1 MTSPRDYYAILG
13 VRPSA
18 SGEEIRGAF
27 RRMSMAYHPDLNK
40 SPGAAERM
48 KEINAAYDTLSD
60 PAKRAEYDLALD
72 RAARSGAGASS
83 SWRES
88 PSQPRRGANVRVGI
102 SLTWAEAL
110 HGTELELHLNGR
122 WLVVDIPAGIR
133 DGTTLRLNGQ
143 GEPGA
148 NGGRPG
154 DALVSVRVEYPVSA
168 YYSEE
173 YAEPE
178 PPPRSSPE
186 PAKKRSDS
194 DGCGCG
200 AAAIVAVI
208 AVTLIWIL
216 SNC

>member
-27 RRMSMAYHPDLNK
+27 RRMSKAYHPDLNK

-72 RAARSGAGASS
+72 RAAHSAEASS

-88 PSQPRRGANVRVGI
+88 PSPPRRGANVRVGI

-110 HGTELELHLNGR
+110 HGTELELRLNGR
-122 WLVVDIPAGIR
+122 WLVADIPAGIR

-154 DALVSVRVEYPVSA
+154 DALVYVSVEYPVSA
-168 YYSEE
+168 HYSEE

-178 PPPRSSPE
+178 PPPE
-186 PAKKRSDS
+186 PAGKRSDS
-194 DGCGCG
+194 GGCGCG

-208 AVTLIWIL
+208 AVTLLWIL

>member
-48 KEINAAYDTLSD
+48 KEINEAYDTLSD

-72 RAARSGAGASS
+72 RAAHSAGASS

-88 PSQPRRGANVRVGI
+88 PSPPRRGANVRVGI

-110 HGTELELHLNGR
+110 HGTELDLFVNGR

-178 PPPRSSPE
+178 PPPRSAPE

-200 AAAIVAVI
+200 AAAIVAAI
-208 AVTLIWIL
+208 AVTLLWIL

>member
-13 VRPSA
+13 VRRSA
-18 SGEEIRGAF
+18 SVEEIRGAF

-60 PAKRAEYDLALD
+60 PAKRAEYDIELD
-72 RAARSGAGASS
+72 RAAQSAGAPS

-88 PSQPRRGANVRVGI
+88 PSPPRRGANVRVDI
-102 SLTWAEAL
+102 SLTWSEAL

-122 WLVVDIPAGIR
+122 WLVVDIPPGIR

-178 PPPRSSPE
+178 PPPRSAPE

-194 DGCGCG
+194 GGCGCG

-208 AVTLIWIL
+208 AVALLWIL

>member
-1 MTSPRDYYAILG
+1 MTTERDYYAILG

-18 SGEEIRGAF
+18 SEEEIRGAF

-48 KEINAAYDTLSD
+48 KEINKAYDTLSD
-60 PAKRAEYDLALD
+60 PKKRADYD
-72 RAARSGAGASS
+72 RALAREARDAGARSSR
-83 SWRES
+83 REY
-88 PSQPRRGANVRVGI
+88 PPPPRRGANVRIGAR
-102 SLTWAEAL
+102 LTWGEAL
-110 HGTELELHLNGR
+110 HGTELDLFVNGR
-122 WLVVDIPAGIR
+122 LLVVDIPAGIR

-143 GEPGA
+143 GEPGT

-154 DALVSVRVEYPVSA
+154 DALISVSVERPVSA

-173 YAEPE
+173 YSEPA
-178 PPPRSSPE
+178 PE
-186 PAKKRSDS
+186 PAEKRADS

-200 AAAIVAVI
+200 AAALVAAI
-208 AVTLIWIL
+208 AVTLLWIL

>member
-13 VRPSA
+13 VRRSA

-72 RAARSGAGASS
+72 RAAHSAGASHS
-83 SWRES
+83 RRES
-88 PSQPRRGANVRVGI
+88 PSPPRRGVNVRIGV
-102 SLTWAEAL
+102 SLTWEEAFY
-110 HGTELELHLNGR
+110 GTELALYLNGR
-122 WLVVDIPAGIR
+122 RLVVDIPAGIR

-143 GEPGA
+143 GEPGT

-154 DALVSVRVEYPVSA
+154 DALVNVRVEHPVSA
-168 YYSEE
+168 RYSEE
-173 YAEPE
+173 YAEPARE
-178 PPPRSSPE
+178 RAE
-186 PAKKRSDS
+186 KRSDS
-194 DGCGCG
+194 EGCGCG
-200 AAAIVAVI
+200 GIALVAALAVI
-208 AVTLIWIL
+208 LLWIL

>member
-1 MTSPRDYYAILG
+1 MTTERDYYSILG

-18 SGEEIRGAF
+18 SDDEIRGAF

-40 SPGAAERM
+40 SPDAAERM
-48 KEINAAYDTLSD
+48 KEINEAHDTLSD
-60 PAKRAEYDLALD
+60 PEKRADYDRA
-72 RAARSGAGASS
+72 RAARSAGASRPR
-83 SWRES
+83 REY
-88 PSQPRRGANVRVGI
+88 PPPPRRGADVRIGA
-102 SLTWAEAL
+102 SLTWEESLYGAEL
-110 HGTELELHLNGR
+110 DLFVNGR

-133 DGTTLRLNGQ
+133 DGTALRLNGQ

-154 DALVSVRVEYPVSA
+154 DALIIVRVERPVSA
-168 YYSEE
+168 RYS
-173 YAEPE
+173 EPE
-178 PPPRSSPE
+178 PA
-186 PAKKRSDS
+186 PAEKRSDS

-200 AAAIVAVI
+200 AALAIGAI